1 MKQKKIKHFSLK
13 KLRDIHYHRL
23 INKVKRNFNVDMND
37 WISNPYTF
45 LKSRFYMEFS
55 CILVY
60 LAQFTSITPNTFT
73 ITYALLGV
81 LGAFLITLNSD
92 FIILIGL
99 LILFTKN
106 VFDWGDGL
114 LAKIKNQS
122 SDLGGLLD
130 SWGGIVGAYSF
141 IGGFGFYLFNK
152 TNEEYFLVI
161 AFIIILLKALDLKD
175 FAYQMSMY
183 ELFNTKNKRSVLNK
197 LNLKKKPNYLS
208 NKNSLI
214 NKLKN
219 FIQNFLDDRSRS
231 FDFILLLIFIDNFY
245 LNIVLLEYVYYYI
258 LIRTGLLF
266 LGGMYVTFKKKH
278 LYKN

>member
-1 MKQKKIKHFSLK
+1 MKQKKIKYFNLS
-13 KLRDIHYHRL
+13 KLRDIHYDRL
-23 INKVKRNFNVDMND
+23 INKVKNNFNVDMND
-37 WISNPYTF
+37 WVSNPYTF
-45 LKSRFYMEFS
+45 LKSRFYIEFS

-60 LAQFTSITPNTFT
+60 LAQFTNITPNIFT
-73 ITYALLGV
+73 MTYAVLGV
-81 LGAFLITLNSD
+81 LGAFLITINND
-92 FIILIGL
+92 FIILSGL

-130 SWGGIVGAYSF
+130 SWGGIVGAYTF

-152 TNEEYFLVI
+152 TNNELFLII
-161 AFIIILLKALDLKD
+161 AFLIILLKALDLKD

-183 ELFNTKNKRSVLNK
+183 ELFNAKNKKSVLNK
-197 LNLKKKPNYLS
+197 LNLKKKPNYLT

-214 NKLKN
+214 NKVKN
-219 FIQNFLDDRSRS
+219 FVQNFLDDRSRS

-245 LNIVLLEYVYYYI
+245 LNIVLIEYIYYYI
-258 LIRTGLLF
+258 LFRTTLLF
-266 LGGMYVTFKKKH
+266 LGGIYISFKKKH